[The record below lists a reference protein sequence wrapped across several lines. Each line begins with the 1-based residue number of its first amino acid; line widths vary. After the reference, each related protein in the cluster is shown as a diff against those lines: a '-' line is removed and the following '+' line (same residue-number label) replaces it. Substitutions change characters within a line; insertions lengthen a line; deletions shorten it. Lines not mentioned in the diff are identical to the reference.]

1 MNIVE
6 TVWHDIEDELPKNN
20 SRVLIDIGGYTQ
32 SNILLYKNGMW
43 YDDIRSNYPDL
54 VEYEISHLIS
64 RWCYLPLSRKDQF

>member
-32 SNILLYKNGMW
+32 SNILLYKNGKW

-64 RWCYLPLSRKDQF
+64 RWCCLPLSRKDQF